1 MKNKNNQSND
11 SLFNA
16 KSKKDVIRLL
26 KMGVDIN
33 TLNEHGQNALFHCR
47 SPEAMRAMLDAG
59 INIHHLDNRAEN
71 ALFHINDIKTIDILI
86 RNGININHR
95 NQSGQ
100 LAFPNFSVTPEA
112 MTLLIESGL
121 DIHTLDNNGRT
132 PLFTPLLANIYI
144 LLIEAGCDINHRD
157 HNGQTAFDFLQSSQ
171 YDLALAYSIHL
182 KDSSPV
188 IFKHLTH
195 ASVELMFELNEQ
207 GIDFN
212 IDNQCR
218 LSIDESEAKEIITV
232 ARNITDLSQVTFCL
246 GHSEIPIIE
255 YASKS
260 LIKFLID
267 CNITVD
273 TDLLKNRDLYNE
285 IIQYKKLNSDASSN
299 LNPGRIVL

>member
-1 MKNKNNQSND
+1 MKNINKKSND

-71 ALFHINDIKTIDILI
+71 ALFHSNDIKIIDILI

-95 NQSGQ
+95 NQSDQ
-100 LAFPNFSVTPEA
+100 LAFPNFSVTPEV

-121 DIHTLDNNGRT
+121 DIHSLDNNGHT
-132 PLFTPLLANIYI
+132 LLFNPLLADIYI

-188 IFKHLTH
+188 IFKHLTY

-207 GIDFN
+207 GIDFSIGN
-212 IDNQCR
+212 PCR
-218 LSIDESEAKEIITV
+218 VSIDENETKELITV
-232 ARNITDLSQVTFCL
+232 ARKITDLSHVTFCL
-246 GHSEIPIIE
+246 GHSELPIVK

-273 TDLLKNRDLYNE
+273 TDLLKDRNLYNE
-285 IIQYKKLNSDASSN
+285 IIQYKKISS
-299 LNPGRIVL
+299 

>member
-1 MKNKNNQSND
+1 MKNKNKKSND

-33 TLNEHGQNALFHCR
+33 ILNEHGQNALFHCHF
-47 SPEAMRAMLDAG
+47 PEAMQAMIDAG
-59 INIHHLDNRAEN
+59 INIHHLDNRSEN

-132 PLFTPLLANIYI
+132 LLFNPLLADIYI

-188 IFKHLTH
+188 IFKHLTYI
-195 ASVELMFELNEQ
+195 SIELMLEMNHQ
-207 GIDFN
+207 GIDFI

-218 LSIDESEAKEIITV
+218 LSLDESEAKEIISI

-246 GHSEIPIIE
+246 GLSEIPIIK

-260 LIKFLID
+260 LIKFLIE

-273 TDLLKNRDLYNE
+273 TDLLKGRDLYDD
-285 IIQYKKLNSDASSN
+285 IIQYKKITS
-299 LNPGRIVL
+299 

>member
-1 MKNKNNQSND
+1 MKKKKSNG
-11 SLFNA
+11 SLFNT
-16 KSKKDVIRLL
+16 KSKNDVIRSL

-33 TLNEHGQNALFHCR
+33 TLNKHGQNALFHCR
-47 SPEAMRAMLDAG
+47 TLKAAQAMVDAG
-59 INIHHLDNRAEN
+59 INIHHQDNKAEN
-71 ALFHINDIKTIDILI
+71 ALFHINDKNIIEFLI

-100 LAFPNFSVTPEA
+100 LAFPNFSVTPEV

-121 DIHTLDNNGRT
+121 DIHSLDNNGRT
-132 PLFTPLLANIYI
+132 LLFTPLLADIYI

-171 YDLALAYSIHL
+171 YDIALAYSIHL
-182 KDSSPV
+182 KNHSPV
-188 IFKHLTH
+188 IFKHLTY
-195 ASVELMFELNEQ
+195 ASVELMFELIKQ

-218 LSIDESEAKEIITV
+218 LSIDENEAKEIIMV
-232 ARNITDLSQVTFCL
+232 AKKITDLSHVTFCL
-246 GHSEIPIIE
+246 GHSELPVIK

-260 LIKFLID
+260 FIKFLID

-273 TDLLKNRDLYNE
+273 TDLLKDRDLYDE
-285 IIQYKKLNSDASSN
+285 IIQYKK
-299 LNPGRIVL
+299 I

>member
-1 MKNKNNQSND
+1 MKNKIKKIND
-11 SLFNA
+11 NLFNA

-26 KMGVDIN
+26 KMGVETN

-47 SPEAMRAMLDAG
+47 TPKAAQAMIDAG

-71 ALFHINDIKTIDILI
+71 ALFHTHDIKIIDLLI

-100 LAFPNFSVTPEA
+100 LAFPNFSVTPEV
-112 MTLLIESGL
+112 MKLLIESGL
-121 DIHTLDNNGRT
+121 DIHSFDNNGRT
-132 PLFTPLLANIYI
+132 LLFNVLLADIYI
-144 LLIEAGCDINHRD
+144 LLIGSGCDINHRD
-157 HNGQTAFDFLQSSQ
+157 HNGQTAFDYLQSSQ
-171 YDLALAYSIHL
+171 YDLALAYSINL

-188 IFKHLTH
+188 IFKHLTYT
-195 ASVELMFELNEQ
+195 SVELMFELNKQ

-218 LSIDESEAKEIITV
+218 LSLDESEATEIITL
-232 ARNITDLSQVTFCL
+232 ARKITDLSHVTFCL
-246 GHSEIPIIE
+246 GSSELPIIK

-260 LIKFLID
+260 FIKFLID

-273 TDLLKNRDLYNE
+273 TDLLKDRALYDE
-285 IIQYKKLNSDASSN
+285 FIHYKKIK
-299 LNPGRIVL
+299 P

>member
-1 MKNKNNQSND
+1 MKNKNKKSND
-11 SLFNA
+11 NLFNA

-33 TLNEHGQNALFHCR
+33 TLNEHGQNALFHCH

-100 LAFPNFSVTPEA
+100 LAFPNFSVTPEV

-121 DIHTLDNNGRT
+121 DIYSLDNNGRT
-132 PLFTPLLANIYI
+132 LLFNLLLADIYI
-144 LLIEAGCDINHRD
+144 LLMEAGCNINHKD
-157 HNGQTAFDFLQSSQ
+157 HNDQTAFDFLQSSQ
-171 YDLALAYSIHL
+171 YDLALSYSIHL

-188 IFKHLTH
+188 IFKHLTY
-195 ASVELMFELNEQ
+195 ASIELMIELNEQ

-218 LSIDESEAKEIITV
+218 LSFDERETKEIITI
-232 ARNITDLSQVTFCL
+232 ARKITDLSHVTFFL
-246 GHSEIPIIE
+246 GHTELPIE
-255 YASKS
+255 KYASKS

-267 CNITVD
+267 CNMIVD
-273 TDLLKNRDLYNE
+273 TDLLKDRDLYDE
-285 IIQYKKLNSDASSN
+285 IIQYKKITS
-299 LNPGRIVL
+299 

>member
-1 MKNKNNQSND
+1 MKNINKKSND

-71 ALFHINDIKTIDILI
+71 ALFHSNDIKIIDILI

-95 NQSGQ
+95 NQSDQ
-100 LAFPNFSVTPEA
+100 LAFPNFSVTPEV

-121 DIHTLDNNGRT
+121 DIHSLDNNGRT
-132 PLFTPLLANIYI
+132 LLFKPLLADIYI

-171 YDLALAYSIHL
+171 YDLALIYSIHL
-182 KDSSPV
+182 KDHSPV
-188 IFKHLTH
+188 IFKHLTY
-195 ASVELMFELNEQ
+195 ASVELMFELNTQ
-207 GIDFN
+207 GTDF
-212 IDNQCR
+212 
-218 LSIDESEAKEIITV
+218 SIGNPCSVSLDENETKELITV
-232 ARNITDLSQVTFCL
+232 ARKITDLSHVTFCL
-246 GHSEIPIIE
+246 GHSELPIVK

-273 TDLLKNRDLYNE
+273 TDLLKDRNLYNE
-285 IIQYKKLNSDASSN
+285 IIQYKKISS
-299 LNPGRIVL
+299 

>member
-1 MKNKNNQSND
+1 MKNKNKKSND

-33 TLNEHGQNALFHCR
+33 TLNEHGQ
-47 SPEAMRAMLDAG
+47 
-59 INIHHLDNRAEN
+59 N

-100 LAFPNFSVTPEA
+100 LAFPNFSVTPEV

-121 DIHTLDNNGRT
+121 DIHSLDNNGRT
-132 PLFTPLLANIYI
+132 LLFNPLLADIYV
-144 LLIEAGCDINHRD
+144 LLIEAGCDLNHRD
-157 HNGQTAFDFLQSSQ
+157 HNDQTGFDFLQSSQ

-182 KDSSPV
+182 KDRSPV
-188 IFKHLTH
+188 TFKHLTY

-218 LSIDESEAKEIITV
+218 LSLDESETKEIITL
-232 ARNITDLSQVTFCL
+232 ADP
-246 GHSEIPIIE
+246 GPKH
-255 YASKS
+255 AS
-260 LIKFLID
+260 L
-267 CNITVD
+267 
-273 TDLLKNRDLYNE
+273 LLKGCVGLFNLEPYSFCAIPPEHGLPQLSYQTAIEPESVRQILALIPTE
-285 IIQYKKLNSDASSN
+285 RKLQWHLLSTSRPRQSA
-299 LNPGRIVL
+299 G